1 MEITIEQAMSGM
13 PTKIKDKEYFGT
25 KAYIEP
31 FLDRMSKYTNNFTI
45 QVKPADQISLNKDGE
60 VNFENI
66 VYNRVWVEA
75 ILPGEYAYE
84 GHQQSVRLLYALD
97 TRKPLYKI
105 FKNTVRMA
113 CLNLCVFSPEHLQV
127 TELEPETAMNY
138 TFANQVME
146 LTDNTKAMLEKLSN
160 TYIKRSEITD
170 RLGEWID
177 NSIGAS
183 YNSGFGKVQLAE
195 STAISAYKA
204 LVKDKESDYYT
215 SEGDIN
221 MFDAYN
227 AFTDIITHDKG
238 RDMINK
244 YEKIYLVKEIMG
256 I

>member
-1 MEITIEQAMSGM
+1 MEVTLEQVMLGM
-13 PTKIKDKEYFGT
+13 PTKIKDKEYFET

-31 FLDRMSKYTNNFTI
+31 FLERMSKYTDNFTI
-45 QVKPADQISLNKDGE
+45 QVRPADQISLNKDGG

-66 VYNRVWVEA
+66 VYNRVWIEA
-75 ILPGEYAYE
+75 LLPDEYAYE
-84 GHQQSVRLLYALD
+84 GHQQSVSLLYALD

-113 CLNLCVFSPEHLQV
+113 CLNMCVFSPEHLQV
-127 TELEPETAMNY
+127 SELEPETAMNY
-138 TFANQVME
+138 SFVNQVME
-146 LTDNTKAMLEKLSN
+146 LTDNTKLMLEKLSN

-170 RLGEWID
+170 RLGQWVD
-177 NSIGAS
+177 NSLEAS
-183 YNSGFGKVQLAE
+183 FNSGFGKVQLAD

-204 LVKDKESDYYT
+204 LVKDEKSDYYT
-215 SEGDIN
+215 KEGDIC

-238 RDMINK
+238 RDIVNK
-244 YEKIYLVKEIMG
+244 FEKIWLVKQIMG

>member
-1 MEITIEQAMSGM
+1 MEITIEQAMLGM

-31 FLDRMSKYTNNFTI
+31 FLDRMSKYTDNFTI
-45 QVKPADQISLNKDGE
+45 QVKPADQISLNKDRE
-60 VNFENI
+60 INFENI

-84 GHQQSVRLLYALD
+84 GHQQSVSLLYALD

-170 RLGEWID
+170 RLGEWVD

-215 SEGDIN
+215 PEGDIN

-238 RDMINK
+238 RDIINK

>member
-1 MEITIEQAMSGM
+1 MEITIEQAMLGM

-31 FLDRMSKYTNNFTI
+31 FLDRMSKYTDNFTI
-45 QVKPADQISLNKDGE
+45 QVKPADQISLNKDRE
-60 VNFENI
+60 INFENI

-84 GHQQSVRLLYALD
+84 GHQQSVSLLYALD

-170 RLGEWID
+170 RLGEWVD

-215 SEGDIN
+215 PEGDIN

-227 AFTDIITHDKG
+227 AFTNIITHDKG
-238 RDMINK
+238 RDIINK

>member
-13 PTKIKDKEYFGT
+13 PTKIKGKEYFGT

-31 FLDRMSKYTNNFTI
+31 FLDRMSKYTDNFTI

-66 VYNRVWVEA
+66 VYNRVWIEA

-84 GHQQSVRLLYALD
+84 GHQQSVSLLYALD

-170 RLGEWID
+170 RLGEWVD

-238 RDMINK
+238 RDIINK